1 LLYCCVTSKWE
12 RNLVKRSLAVTAFA
26 AIVVSLLLNGAVVT
40 AASASK
46 PKLSAMLLTIGQMP
60 KGWSQVTTPPVR
72 GQGGV
77 GCYGSEPKG
86 IRQTASA
93 TVTFYRPDGVA
104 RVFLVGEGLKTYES
118 VETAYRRIVVGLG
131 SCKHFSANSAGL
143 KVTGGTVERMRFAQ
157 YGDASEAFAVSYTGL
172 GMRIHQYVLFARK
185 GTIVM
190 VLTVSN
196 LAKSRF
202 QEFVQKAV
210 AKLSPT
216 VTK

>member
-1 LLYCCVTSKWE
+1 M
-12 RNLVKRSLAVTAFA
+12 KRSLAVTAFA

-77 GCYGSEPKG
+77 GCYGS
-86 IRQTASA
+86 A

-104 RVFLVGEGLKTYES
+104 LVFLVGEGLKTYES